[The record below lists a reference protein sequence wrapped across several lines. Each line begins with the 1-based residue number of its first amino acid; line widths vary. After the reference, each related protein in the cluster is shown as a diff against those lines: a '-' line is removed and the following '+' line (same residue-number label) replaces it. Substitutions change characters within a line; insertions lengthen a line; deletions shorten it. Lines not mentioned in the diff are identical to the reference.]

1 MKKSLIAVMILAIT
15 TTALIGCGKKDNSSK
30 NDNSKPIV
38 ADEDTSTNDDKEN
51 STVVEG
57 EEKADESNSSSNA
70 ETPATNTYSEAEMEE
85 IEAITTEQIEEY
97 ARELGQKYYDYEID
111 LNVMKKIDG
120 INLYYFAVHSGPPN
134 NTVKEYMLGADGV
147 LYNYQ
152 SAINGILQME
162 Q

>member
-38 ADEDTSTNDDKEN
+38 ADEDTSSNDNKEN
-51 STVVEG
+51 STVVEE
-57 EEKADESNSSSNA
+57 EEKADESTSSSNA

-85 IEAITTEQIEEY
+85 IEEY

-134 NTVKEYMLGADGV
+134 NTVKKYMLGADGV

>member
-111 LNVMKKIDG
+111 TNVMKKIDG

-152 SAINGILQME
+152 SAINCILQME

>member
-1 MKKSLIAVMILAIT
+1 MINTNIDLIK
-15 TTALIGCGKKDNSSK
+15 LIPQPDLRNLF
-30 NDNSKPIV
+30 
-38 ADEDTSTNDDKEN
+38 DDSELLSQVSVQPLKEN
-51 STVVEG
+51 STVVEAE
-57 EEKADESNSSSNA
+57 EEKADESTSSSNA

-134 NTVKEYMLGADGV
+134 NTVKKYMLGADGV

>member
-147 LYNYQ
+147 LYNYK

>member
-111 LNVMKKIDG
+111 SNVIKKIDG

>member
-38 ADEDTSTNDDKEN
+38 TDEDTSTNDDKEN

-57 EEKADESNSSSNA
+57 EEKADESTSSSNA

-162 Q
+162 

>member
-38 ADEDTSTNDDKEN
+38 ADKDTSTNDDKEN

>member
-134 NTVKEYMLGADGV
+134 NTVKKYMLGADGV

-152 SAINGILQME
+152 SAINGILQIE

>member
-120 INLYYFAVHSGPPN
+120 INLYYFSVHSGPPN

-147 LYNYQ
+147 LYNYK

>member
-15 TTALIGCGKKDNSSK
+15 TTALIGCGKK
-30 NDNSKPIV
+30 DNSKPIV